1 MVMIVLYMKGRLIKK
16 MSIHQRIHIK
26 HWQEEGWEI
35 VEIGRAIYARKG
47 EEIKLLLQK

>member
-1 MVMIVLYMKGRLIKK
+1 
-16 MSIHQRIHIK
+16 MSKCQRIHIK

-35 VEIGRAIYARKG
+35 IEVGRAIYARKG